1 MGVEVEVCIGSWVE
15 EAGRTSG
22 GKYVGLGEV
31 DEGRKGE
38 FGGGR
43 YSMRSRW

>member
-1 MGVEVEVCIGSWVE
+1 MVGWGIGSWVE

-43 YSMRSRW
+43 YEKQVVIG